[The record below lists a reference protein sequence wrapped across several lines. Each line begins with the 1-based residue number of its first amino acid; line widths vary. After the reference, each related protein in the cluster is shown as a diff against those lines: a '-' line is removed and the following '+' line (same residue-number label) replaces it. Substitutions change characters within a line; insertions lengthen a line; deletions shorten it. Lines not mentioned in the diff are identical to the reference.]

1 MPTLD
6 IALLHHPCAVPA
18 EMAAVIV
25 GPQGPPGEGIDI
37 AALPLAADASAP
49 DGFVVRQA
57 GVWCVASYAQMQSWL
72 GAAPAPATGSP
83 VTVNGTPLTVNGE
96 PLTTGI

>member
-1 MPTLD
+1 MPVTIGPSLPTPAQKQ
-6 IALLHHPCAVPA
+6 ALRDAFDLCSLP
-18 EMAAVIV
+18 
-25 GPQGPPGEGIDI
+25 
-37 AALPLAADASAP
+37 ALPLAADATAP

-72 GAAPAPATGSP
+72 GAAPAPATGGP

-96 PLTTGI
+96 PITTGT